1 MVPLGATGATLRK
14 ARVCDKKGAFMFISL
29 GKWFGLFFFQTNSS
43 DLLCSHYE
51 EESCLLRLL
60 TSVLCRFFSFL
71 LPRETSPP
79 TREKSQKWATLL
91 PLGYSRE
98 GDGRNGSLYVVI
110 YKLTVVAAMLGMK
123 TLHAIRALLHE
134 SHCLSWLR
142 GDFSFI

>member
-14 ARVCDKKGAFMFISL
+14 ACVCDKKGAFMFISL

-51 EESCLLRLL
+51 EESCLHRLL

-79 TREKSQKWATLL
+79 TREKLQK
-91 PLGYSRE
+91 
-98 GDGRNGSLYVVI
+98 
-110 YKLTVVAAMLGMK
+110 
-123 TLHAIRALLHE
+123 
-134 SHCLSWLR
+134 
-142 GDFSFI
+142 